1 MSKLACN
8 IVSYRPDP
16 DMLAA
21 RFRPCHVEGLLHQAA
36 TLIDRCL
43 DDFRE
48 YSSLNYDWHR
58 FYADLETQ
66 EKQLDLDKRRE
77 PEGAFV
83 EETRAAHGRE
93 NDDESEVMTFAH
105 TTEEKRTEI
114 RLAMAEASYRK
125 SCLELRA
132 EAVQRKKE
140 LSAPGRPFAL
150 DEQRDLTLKRL
161 CRDYEEA
168 VNRACVAE
176 EGLKKVFGQVGVASP
191 LPPEAETLGTSIT
204 NLSIWIRNCTEWLVG
219 YQQLEQSFTRVISV
233 RSLLNRSAW
242 VQLKQ
247 ARDSFSIRLQVPVEL
262 FRGYDN
268 CRLKGV
274 GAALIGEAG
283 KVPWSISLRL
293 PEEAVYVRAGQ
304 QVEVDQTT
312 LPACLLGR
320 VENRRSIHP
329 VEICGATS
337 LINASPLGRL
347 APGGMWSLDIFK
359 PAGANSESF
368 GHLED
373 VVLEIYTA
381 GAPQRGVGWS
391 L

>member
-16 DMLAA
+16 DLLAA
-21 RFRPCHVEGLLHQAA
+21 RFRPCQVEVLLEQAA
-36 TLIDRCL
+36 TLIERCL
-43 DDFRE
+43 QDFRE
-48 YSSLNYDWHR
+48 YSSLNYDWHW
-58 FYADLETQ
+58 FHSDLETQ

-77 PEGAFV
+77 PEGGAA
-83 EETRAAHGRE
+83 EEAGAAHGRE
-93 NDDESEVMTFAH
+93 DDDEPHVTTFAH
-105 TTEEKRTEI
+105 SSDEKRTEI
-114 RLAMAEASYRK
+114 RLAMAEAAFRK
-125 SCLELRA
+125 SSLELRA
-132 EAVQRKKE
+132 EGVQRKKE
-140 LSAPGRPFAL
+140 LAAPGRPFAI

-176 EGLKKVFGQVGVASP
+176 EGLRKIYGQVEVASP
-191 LPPEAETLGTSIT
+191 LPSEAETLGASIT
-204 NLSIWIRNCTEWLVG
+204 NLSIWIRNAMEWLIG
-219 YQQLEQSFTRVISV
+219 YQQLEQSFTRTVSV

-247 ARDSFSIRLQVPVEL
+247 ARDSFSTKLQVPAEL

-268 CRLKGV
+268 CRLRGV

-283 KVPWSISLRL
+283 KVPWSINLRL
-293 PEEAVYVRAGQ
+293 PEEAVYVRSGRH
-304 QVEVDQTT
+304 VEVDQAT
-312 LPACLLGR
+312 LPVCLLGR

-329 VEICGATS
+329 VEMCGATS

-373 VVLEIYTA
+373 VVLEIYAA
-381 GAPQRGVGWS
+381 GAPQGGVGWS